1 MKSMKFVSEYS
12 DVPFEIDLFNDNEY
26 VKNLLNLDYDTDYID
41 TGVSYCKVEWEFTI
55 ETREWGVKTLSAYAT
70 NVSLE
75 VNCEWYDEDDNDYE
89 KQLDIAEQHGGFMTE
104 KRHQRMIDDYHR
116 ELYAQHQ
123 IDNIKKHELEDE
135 FEDYIDD
142 EDKTIH

>member
-75 VNCEWYDEDDNDYE
+75 LNCEWYDEDDNDYE
-89 KQLDIAEQHGGFMTE
+89 KQLDIDLSDWEINSNTDEGFN
-104 KRHQRMIDDYHR
+104 
-116 ELYAQHQ
+116 
-123 IDNIKKHELEDE
+123 DNVSVRNVEFNFEELEGD
-135 FEDYIDD
+135 
-142 EDKTIH
+142 

>member
-75 VNCEWYDEDDNDYE
+75 LNCEWYEEDDNDYE
-89 KQLDIAEQHGGFMTE
+89 KQLDIDLSDWEINSNTDEGFN
-104 KRHQRMIDDYHR
+104 
-116 ELYAQHQ
+116 
-123 IDNIKKHELEDE
+123 DNVSVRNVE
-135 FEDYIDD
+135 FNFE
-142 EDKTIH
+142 EKTINVEF

>member
-75 VNCEWYDEDDNDYE
+75 LNCEWYDEDDNDYE
-89 KQLDIAEQHGGFMTE
+89 KQLDIDLSDWEINSNTDEGFN
-104 KRHQRMIDDYHR
+104 
-116 ELYAQHQ
+116 
-123 IDNIKKHELEDE
+123 DNVSVRNVE
-135 FEDYIDD
+135 FNFE
-142 EDKTIH
+142 EKTINVEF